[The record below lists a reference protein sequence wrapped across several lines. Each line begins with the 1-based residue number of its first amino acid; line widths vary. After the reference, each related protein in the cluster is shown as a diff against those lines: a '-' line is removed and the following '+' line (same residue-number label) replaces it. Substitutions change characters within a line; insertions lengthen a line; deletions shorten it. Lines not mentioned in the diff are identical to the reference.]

1 MSAAPADI
9 RDNARAVIARLPK
22 GARGVEIGTHAGR
35 TAAALREIAAPT
47 ALTLIDPW
55 AVDAGRDARALMPHT
70 DQATHDARAAAVAV
84 AFPEAT
90 ILRQPSTE
98 ALRGM
103 ADESLDWLWLDG
115 EKQYDVVLADL
126 EEAVRIVRPGGT
138 IAGGGWHWGPELG
151 RPVRAAVGDIA
162 ARLDGAEVANRG
174 QFWCLT
180 LPEAVSLRPR
190 PEEERFLIVS
200 TMKTEAP
207 YILEWVA
214 HHRAL
219 GFDDFLIF
227 TNDCEDGTT
236 ALLDRLQARG
246 VLTHQPN
253 RVLKR
258 GPHKSAL
265 KWAKDHVATLR
276 AEWIF
281 IADVDEFLDIRVGD
295 GTVRGL
301 LQTLG
306 PETDIVS
313 FPWKV
318 FGNGGVET
326 FDDRPVTAQ
335 FTRCEPLPRRGGRK
349 VREVKTLFR
358 QAETMYHFGLHRPR
372 IRDNRVDRIVWR
384 SPDGTDLSER
394 MSRGQVWT
402 MPWGGC
408 QDAGFLRHY
417 PLRSLEA
424 YVLKKNR
431 GRANH
436 VNEDLGR
443 DYWEKWNMTGGRDA
457 APALPGFDA
466 ALAELRADRRVR
478 QLHRQG
484 VAWHRAQYAALMEV
498 PAYRALRDALQSR
511 EPADGT
517 A

>member
-1 MSAAPADI
+1 MRPV
-9 RDNARAVIARLPK
+9 RENARAVIAALPK
-22 GARGVEIGTHAGR
+22 DARGAEVGTHAGHH
-35 TAAALREIAAPT
+35 TAALVEIARPA

-55 AVDAGRDARALMPHT
+55 AEDAGRDVRALAQPIP
-70 DQATHDARAAAVAV
+70 QATRDAQAAEVAAAY
-84 AFPEAT
+84 PDAT
-90 ILRQPSTE
+90 ILRMASAE
-98 ALRGM
+98 ALAGM
-103 ADESLDWLWLDG
+103 GDGALDWLWLDG
-115 EKQYDVVLADL
+115 GKHYDTILTDL
-126 EEAVRIVRPGGT
+126 EAAARVVRPGGVV
-138 IAGGGWHWGPELG
+138 AGAGWHWGGELG
-151 RPVRAAVGDIA
+151 RPVRAAVTDLA
-162 ARLDGAEVANRG
+162 ARLPGAVVETRG
-174 QFWCLT
+174 RYWTLR
-180 LPEAVSLRPR
+180 LPERVVLAPR
-190 PEEERFLIVS
+190 PEGRFLLVS
-200 TMKTEAP
+200 TMKNEAP
-207 YILEWVA
+207 YILEWLA
-214 HHRAL
+214 HHRAI